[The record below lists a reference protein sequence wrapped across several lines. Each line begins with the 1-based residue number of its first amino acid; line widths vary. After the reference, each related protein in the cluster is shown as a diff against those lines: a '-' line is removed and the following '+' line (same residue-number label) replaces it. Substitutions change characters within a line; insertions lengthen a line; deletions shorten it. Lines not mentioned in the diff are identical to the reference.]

1 MSLTLTVDGDRWRQH
16 LLDFAG
22 RTPGLVPVAKG
33 NGYGFGLGRLATEAA
48 DLGVATI
55 AVGTAGEV
63 AAVRDRFDGE
73 IVVWE
78 SMAINLYLARR
89 FGGPLAAANLAE
101 EAGVLRWSFWAMTE
115 CEKDALAILFHRFI
129 LPTEERKPALA
140 DAAEKALAARYAIL
154 ENELDG
160 RDYLLGERFTVA
172 DLNVASVLAWAAGAP
187 KLREE
192 HPRVADWLKRCLGR
206 PAQKKVMEMARAE
219 RTR

>member
-1 MSLTLTVDGDRWRQH
+1 MSLTLYGVAASRAARPLW
-16 LLDFAG
+16 LLEELAVPYEHVKTHFMGGESRAPEMLALNPNG
-22 RTPGLVPVAKG
+22 RVPV
-33 NGYGFGLGRLATEAA
+33 L
-48 DLGVATI
+48 V
-55 AVGTAGEV
+55 
-63 AAVRDRFDGE
+63 DGE

-129 LPTEERKPALA
+129 LPTEQRKPGLA
-140 DAAEKALAARYAIL
+140 DAAEKALAQRYAVL
-154 ENELDG
+154 EGELEG

-187 KLREE
+187 ALRES
-192 HPRVADWLKRCLGR
+192 HPRVRDWLKRCLGR
-206 PAQKKVMEMARAE
+206 PAQKKVSDMARAE
-219 RTR
+219 RGR